1 MTKNE
6 ERLTKAINKNSIAFK
21 GLENALK
28 NINDQNILHSEA
40 FEQVVNKN
48 TEALNYFCRSN
59 KSSDKLFIT
68 IVLLLLLA
76 VIILAG
82 AKQAVELFL
91 SLNIPF
97 IQ

>member
-6 ERLTKAINKNSIAFK
+6 EKLIKVLIRNSNAMK
-21 GLENALK
+21 GLEHALDK
-28 NINDQNILHSEA
+28 INDQNALHNGA
-40 FEQVVNKN
+40 FTQVVDKN
-48 TEALNYFCRSN
+48 TEALNAFCKSN
-59 KSSDKLFIT
+59 KSSDRLFIT
-68 IVLLLLLA
+68 IVLLLLVA

-82 AKQAVELFL
+82 AKQAIELFL